1 MKKLAKAQFGKFV
14 NSAVKVAKKVKS
26 PTEARSVN
34 SLLKGKE
41 SMVNAHNPNKI
52 LKKPR
57 TLSKAEQRQKE
68 IDDSYRKKG
77 AACEKA
83 KMKKM
88 AKGGFP
94 DLNKDGKVTKAD
106 ILKGRGVIKKMGGSI
121 KKK

>member
-1 MKKLAKAQFGKFV
+1 MKKLVKAQFGKFV

-77 AACEKA
+77 GAVK
-83 KMKKM
+83 
-88 AKGGFP
+88 
-94 DLNKDGKVTKAD
+94 
-106 ILKGRGVIKKMGGSI
+106 S